1 MAKTKITSNVLAA
14 NAAQNNLNAGS
25 SISLTK
31 AVSLSGNLTVDT
43 NVLVVDSISNRVG
56 IGTITPN
63 ERLTVSGN
71 LSASGIA
78 YAGGSKLAAET
89 FAIAMAIAVG

>member
-1 MAKTKITSNVLAA
+1 MAQTKITSNVLAVS
-14 NAAQNNLNAGS
+14 AAQNNINSDGS
-25 SISLTK
+25 FTL
-31 AVSLSGNLTVDT
+31 AVPTQINNNLTINGNTLFV
-43 NVLVVDSISNRVG
+43 NSINNRVG
-56 IGTITPN
+56 IGTILPN
-63 ERLTVSGN
+63 EKLTVTGN